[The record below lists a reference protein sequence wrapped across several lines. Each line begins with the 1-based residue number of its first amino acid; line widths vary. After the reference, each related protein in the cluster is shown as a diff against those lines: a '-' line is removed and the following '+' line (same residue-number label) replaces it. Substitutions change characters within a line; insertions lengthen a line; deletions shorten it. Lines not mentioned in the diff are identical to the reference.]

1 MHRDGPTTPTAHN
14 DRTIR
19 PMVKTHAVLAAAL
32 TASLA
37 LAACG
42 GSDDAAPRP
51 RRRPSTP
58 TPTGTDTAA
67 SGIQVVSPTDAAAT
81 IEEAPDDLVILDVRT
96 PEEFAEGHI
105 DGATMIDFYEPDF
118 AEQLAT
124 LDPDVPY
131 VLYCRSG
138 NRSSQARTIMSE
150 LGFTTV
156 DDVDGGI
163 LAWQSAGLP
172 VVTP

>member
-1 MHRDGPTTPTAHN
+1 
-14 DRTIR
+14 
-19 PMVKTHAVLAAAL
+19 MVKTNAVLAAAL

-42 GSDDAAPRP
+42 GSDDAAP
-51 RRRPSTP
+51 T
-58 TPTGTDTAA
+58 TAPPAAEAEQPASDA
-67 SGIQVVSPTDAAAT
+67 SGIQVVSATDAAAT
-81 IEEAPDDLVILDVRT
+81 IDAAPDDLVILDVRT

-105 DGATMIDFYEPDF
+105 EGATLIDFYDPDF
-118 AEQLAT
+118 AEQLAA

-138 NRSSQARTIMSE
+138 NRSSGARAMMAE

-156 DDVDGGI
+156 DDIDGGI
-163 LAWQSAGLP
+163 VAWESAGLP
-172 VVTP
+172 VVTS